1 MHRIV
6 GLEFKWWQS
15 VYTKGRKHY
24 IFGWRSMI
32 NMCQWNLA
40 VDGQKL
46 ALNKWKSVLY
56 LSQRAV
62 KLLFYAVICGYY
74 G

>member
-1 MHRIV
+1 MV
-6 GLEFKWWQS
+6 
-15 VYTKGRKHY
+15 
-24 IFGWRSMI
+24 
-32 NMCQWNLA
+32 NMCQWNLV

-46 ALNKWKSVLY
+46 ALNEWKSVLY
-56 LSQRAV
+56 LSHRAV

>member
-1 MHRIV
+1 MGNI
-6 GLEFKWWQS
+6 
-15 VYTKGRKHY
+15 
-24 IFGWRSMI
+24 
-32 NMCQWNLA
+32 CQWNLV

-46 ALNKWKSVLY
+46 VLNEWKSVLY
-56 LSQRAV
+56 LSHRAV